1 MLVFI
6 NAILG
11 SALLVLGRKL
21 FWLFIG
27 VAGFVT
33 GIQFTN
39 RIFHGPEV
47 QAIIW
52 GLVIGLIFAGLAIFA
67 QTLAIGIAGFLTGG
81 YVLLA
86 LTSIVGLDRGPLAW
100 VIYIVGGIIGI
111 LLVTLLFDWAVIT
124 LSSMAGAA
132 LVVQAFSLQRVAG
145 GLLFILLF
153 FAGVIIQGM
162 TLRYERSR
170 TQQNPNS

>member
-11 SALLVLGRKL
+11 SALIVLGRKL

-27 VAGFVT
+27 VIGFVT

-52 GLVIGLIFAGLAIFA
+52 GLVIGFIFALLAIFA
-67 QTLAIGIAGFLTGG
+67 QTMAIGIAGFLTGG

-86 LTSIVGLDRGPLAW
+86 LTSIVGLDQGPLGWIA
-100 VIYIVGGIIGI
+100 YIVGGIIGI

-124 LSSMAGAA
+124 LSSLAGAA

-145 GLLFILLF
+145 GLLLTVLF
-153 FAGVIIQGM
+153 FAGVIIQGL
-162 TLRYERSR
+162 TLQYERSR
-170 TQQNPNS
+170 AQQNPNT